1 MCREVNQLLKSWDLM
16 YLRLL
21 IRVQQGLFGALRPI
35 NAMTKIRSKQDI
47 KLELGIDHMLELAH
61 NLRDWNF
68 ERLSGT

>member
-21 IRVQQGLFGALRPI
+21 IRVQQGLFGALLPI